1 MKKQTNRING
11 IKDVGLRVKAV
22 RDKLNLKQGA
32 YAKQLGISQSFLSYI
47 EKGKRKPSY
56 ELLLSLLSI
65 LNINLHWLVSGAGD
79 MFNPDTNQEQQLKEK
94 FSRLFPGV
102 PQDQEVLELVKNLE
116 VPIIKNALLEKYLL
130 YRKRY
135 EDFIREHHRK
145 KQNQGRGKQNENH

>member
-1 MKKQTNRING
+1 MKKQSNRTKI

-32 YAKQLGISQSFLSYI
+32 FAKKLSISQSFLSYI
-47 EKGKRKPSY
+47 EKSQRKPSY

-65 LNINLHWLVSGAGD
+65 FNVNLHWLVTGVGD
-79 MFNPDTNQEQQLKEK
+79 MFNPDTNPEQQRKEQ

-102 PQDQEVLELVKNLE
+102 PPDQEVLELVKSLE
-116 VPIIKNALLEKYLL
+116 VPIIRNALLEKYLL

-135 EDFIREHHRK
+135 EDFIREHQRK
-145 KQNQGRGKQNENH
+145 KQDQGRENQNENH

>member
-11 IKDVGLRVKAV
+11 IKEVGLRVKAV

-32 YAKQLGISQSFLSYI
+32 YAKKLGISQSFLSYI
-47 EKGKRKPSY
+47 EKGQRKPSY

-65 LNINLHWLVSGAGD
+65 FNVNLHWLVTGVGD
-79 MFNPDTNQEQQLKEK
+79 MFIMDTSPEKQFKEK
-94 FSRLFPGV
+94 FSRVFPGV
-102 PQDQEVLELVKNLE
+102 PPDQEVLELVTSLE

-145 KQNQGRGKQNENH
+145 KQNQGRENQNENH

>member
-1 MKKQTNRING
+1 MKKQSDRIKI

-22 RDKLNLKQGA
+22 RHKLNLKQGA
-32 YAKQLGISQSFLSYI
+32 YAKKLGISQSFLSYI

-65 LNINLHWLVSGAGD
+65 FNVNLHWLVTGIGD
-79 MFNPDTNQEQQLKEK
+79 MFIPETNPEQQLKEQ

-102 PQDQEVLELVKNLE
+102 PPDQEVLDMIKHLE

-145 KQNQGRGKQNENH
+145 KQDQGREN